1 MKVTRIDMSTVRRYL
16 LDGPPE
22 IAEALSVVH
31 LVRDPRAIWLSRQHR
46 NFCIPVP
53 DCSSAT
59 VLCDEIERDMDVF
72 NKVSREFPG
81 RVIQRCPP
89 RVPDRPVFDGKNDGS
104 QDPKVLSQGQGLQHQ
119 LNRAWMRLRKPLPV
133 VLLVAIVHI
142 LWYGPKHDNLEPFEI
157 TAVRSLQDTTA
168 ADGPYPRRVFDQ
180 VKSKNGT
187 TSVDI
192 LKMLTPPTTPP
203 ERVTEGVLEA
213 STLKRTTMV
222 SKNTDTG
229 TRGAT
234 GVGANSTVG
243 YFRKHP
249 AKDGARSH
257 VYTTANT
264 ATSASGKHM
273 TAELQKLFEHTNL
286 RDETT
291 KVRRILIVS
300 YFRSGSS
307 FLGQMLSAN
316 PRTFY
321 HFEPLT
327 TLAIVSRLR
336 GEAALRAL
344 DYFTDFFSCAF
355 ANLSDHLQMAVE
367 YPHWFSQNSYLRSVC
382 KGVRRVCSN
391 PEFLKALCKKAPTQ

>member
-1 MKVTRIDMSTVRRYL
+1 
-16 LDGPPE
+16 
-22 IAEALSVVH
+22 
-31 LVRDPRAIWLSRQHR
+31 
-46 NFCIPVP
+46 
-53 DCSSAT
+53 
-59 VLCDEIERDMDVF
+59 
-72 NKVSREFPG
+72 
-81 RVIQRCPP
+81 
-89 RVPDRPVFDGKNDGS
+89 
-104 QDPKVLSQGQGLQHQ
+104 
-119 LNRAWMRLRKPLPV
+119 MRLRKPLPV

-168 ADGPYPRRVFDQ
+168 AGGPYPRRVFDQ

-192 LKMLTPPTTPP
+192 LKMITPPTTPP

-213 STLKRTTMV
+213 STVKRTTMV

-234 GVGANSTVG
+234 GVGANATVG
-243 YFRKHP
+243 YLKKHP
-249 AKDGARSH
+249 ANGGARSH
-257 VYTTANT
+257 VYTTSNT

-273 TAELQKLFEHTNL
+273 TAELQRQFEHTNPHE
-286 RDETT
+286 ETT

-307 FLGQMLSAN
+307 FLGQVLSAN

-327 TLAIVSRLR
+327 TLAIGSRLR

-355 ANLSDHLQMAVE
+355 ANLSEHLQMAME
-367 YPHWFSQNSYLRSVC
+367 YPYWFSQNSYLWSVC

-391 PEFLKALCKKAPTQ
+391 PEFLKALCKKAPTQVLKVARIGLDTAQRFLLEGPTAIAEELSVVHLVRDPRAIWLSR